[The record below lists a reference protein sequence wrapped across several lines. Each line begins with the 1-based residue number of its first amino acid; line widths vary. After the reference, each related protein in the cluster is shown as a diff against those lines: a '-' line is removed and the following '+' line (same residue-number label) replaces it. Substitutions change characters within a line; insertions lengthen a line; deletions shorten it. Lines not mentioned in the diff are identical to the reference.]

1 MRLEVIEGKKS
12 AHCYRDRFVT
22 NAFLTK
28 EPKLVG
34 CRPHGSWPEET
45 GLKEL
50 GRICTDKSAYLDRS
64 QKVEDNADSKALG
77 GSSGPDRDY
86 AKSALGKSSTG
97 GSKDNSEPMQ
107 NALLNLGEAHETE

>member
-22 NAFLTK
+22 NAFLT
-28 EPKLVG
+28 
-34 CRPHGSWPEET
+34 
-45 GLKEL
+45 
-50 GRICTDKSAYLDRS
+50 KSAYLDRS